1 MQIVKKKEKVPVGQ
15 SVHPVKTDEYLEVRI
30 EIAGSHK
37 WQKVG
42 GTVGFRTQDA
52 RLLPRSEN
60 KEEIKRA
67 IHELFSAVLESMDPV
82 VNTVVDTVEALADE
96 FARREGQ

>member
-1 MQIVKKKEKVPVGQ
+1 MQIVKKKAEKIPVGK
-15 SVHPVKTDEYLEVRI
+15 SVHPVKTSEYLEVRI

-37 WQKVG
+37 YQKVG

-52 RLLPRSEN
+52 RLLPMSEN

-67 IHELFSAVLESMDPV
+67 IQDLFSAVLESMDPV

-96 FARREGQ
+96 FARREG